1 MDPGAAR
8 GRRGPDTG
16 ATRRVGTIAGVR
28 LDVWLDVS
36 CLFKTRSEGK
46 RACEG
51 GKVDVNGQA
60 AKPNRELK
68 EGDRLDIT
76 RPFGRRQQVVVRGF
90 AEKHIPKADAR
101 LLYEDV
107 TPKPSP
113 AEIELL
119 RIAKM
124 AAPFTRRASLGAPD
138 KRERRQLRRLKGR
151 D

>member
-1 MDPGAAR
+1 M
-8 GRRGPDTG
+8 
-16 ATRRVGTIAGVR
+16 R
-28 LDVWLDVS
+28 LDLWLDVS
-36 CLFKTRSEGK
+36 CLFKTRSEAK

-51 GKVDVNGQA
+51 GKVDVNGHA

-76 RPFGRRQQVVVRGF
+76 RPFGRRQRVVVRGF
-90 AEKHIPKADAR
+90 AERHIPRAEAR
-101 LLYEDV
+101 KLYEDV
-107 TPKPSP
+107 TPKPTP
-113 AEIELL
+113 EEIELL

-138 KRERRQLRRLKGR
+138 KRERRELRRLKGR

>member
-1 MDPGAAR
+1 
-8 GRRGPDTG
+8 
-16 ATRRVGTIAGVR
+16 VR

-36 CLFKTRSEGK
+36 CLFRTRSEAK
-46 RACEG
+46 RTCEG

-90 AEKHIPKADAR
+90 ADNHVPKAEAR
-101 LLYEDV
+101 RLYEDV
-107 TPKPSP
+107 TPKPTP
-113 AEIELL
+113 EEIELL
-119 RIAKM
+119 RMAKM
-124 AAPFTRRASLGAPD
+124 AAPFTRRKSLGAPD

>member
-1 MDPGAAR
+1 M
-8 GRRGPDTG
+8 
-16 ATRRVGTIAGVR
+16 R
-28 LDVWLDVS
+28 LDVWLDVT
-36 CLFKTRSEGK
+36 CLFRTRSEAK

-68 EGDRLDIT
+68 DGDRLDIT
-76 RPFGRRQQVVVRGF
+76 RRFGRRQQVVVRGF
-90 AEKHIPKADAR
+90 AEQHIPKADAR
-101 LLYEDV
+101 MLYEDV
-107 TPKPSP
+107 TPKPTP
-113 AEIELL
+113 EEIELL
-119 RIAKM
+119 RLAKM

>member
-1 MDPGAAR
+1 M
-8 GRRGPDTG
+8 
-16 ATRRVGTIAGVR
+16 R

-36 CLFKTRSEGK
+36 CLFKTRSEAK

-68 EGDRLDIT
+68 QGDRLDIT
-76 RPFGRRQQVVVRGF
+76 RRFGRRQQVVVQGF
-90 AEKHIPKADAR
+90 AEQHIPKADAR
-101 LLYEDV
+101 LLYQDV
-107 TPKPSP
+107 TPKPTP
-113 AEIELL
+113 EELELL
-119 RIAKM
+119 RMARM

-138 KRERRQLRRLKGR
+138 KRERRHLRRLKGR